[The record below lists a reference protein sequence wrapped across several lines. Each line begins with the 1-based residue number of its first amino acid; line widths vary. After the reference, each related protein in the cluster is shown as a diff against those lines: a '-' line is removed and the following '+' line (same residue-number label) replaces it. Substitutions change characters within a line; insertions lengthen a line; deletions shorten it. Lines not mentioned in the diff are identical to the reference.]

1 MMKKSTQEKFENLK
15 ITDVWIFQKVFV
27 DPKNLELSKELVQRC
42 TGLSVDAIK
51 EIQSRM

>member
-15 ITDVWIFQKVFV
+15 ITDVWMFLKVFG
-27 DPKNLELSKELVQRC
+27 DPKNLELSKEVVQRC